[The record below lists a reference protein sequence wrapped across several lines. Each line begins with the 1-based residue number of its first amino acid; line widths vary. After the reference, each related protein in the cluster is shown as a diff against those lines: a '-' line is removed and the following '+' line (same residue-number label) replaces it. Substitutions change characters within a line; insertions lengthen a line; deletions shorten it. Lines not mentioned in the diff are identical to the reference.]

1 MSVRFRPYDPNR
13 RFVWPLDRGARIGR
27 VRWLALH
34 RRPPDWGALFL
45 RALDLML
52 IDATG
57 GSSDLDLAG
66 LAGRIRWR
74 SGGRWSIID
83 LDLVPM
89 KEAKRTVVLIAL
101 LKAARYSR

>member
-13 RFVWPLDRGARIGR
+13 RLVWPLGGRARVGR

-34 RRPPDWGALFL
+34 GCPPDWGGLFL

-52 IDATG
+52 IEATRR
-57 GSSDLDLAG
+57 SSDLDLAAR
-66 LAGRIRWR
+66 AGTIRWR

-83 LDLVPM
+83 VDLVPM
-89 KEAKRTVVLIAL
+89 KEAKRTVVLTAL